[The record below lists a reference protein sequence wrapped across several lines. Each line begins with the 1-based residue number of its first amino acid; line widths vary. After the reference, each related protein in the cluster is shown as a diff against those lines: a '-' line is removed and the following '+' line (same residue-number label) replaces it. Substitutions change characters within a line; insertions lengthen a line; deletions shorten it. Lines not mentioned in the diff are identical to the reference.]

1 MATNNQVKIS
11 IQDISKVY
19 QGRIGDVLALDHIKL
34 DIYAQEFIT
43 VVGPS
48 GCGKTTLLN
57 ILGGLEE
64 ASSGKAFM
72 EGEEI
77 TGPSPARGVIFQQY
91 ALFPWMTVQQNVEF
105 GPLLQKLPVEER
117 KRIAQHYIDLVGLK
131 RFAQAYPKELSGG
144 MKQRT
149 AIARAY
155 AANPEVLLMDEPF
168 GAVDAQTRAMLQEEL
183 IKTWSSEKKTVFFIT
198 HDVEEAVYLGSRILV
213 MSARPGRIREIIPN
227 NIPYPRNYDVKFTP
241 EFGRIKQHVWEL
253 VYEEYHQL
261 KPAEEEV
268 NP

>member
-1 MATNNQVKIS
+1 MNTNRDVKIE
-11 IQDISKVY
+11 IKNVSKVY
-19 QGRIGDVLALDHIKL
+19 QGRIGEVLALDRVSL

-57 ILGGLEE
+57 ILAGLEDV
-64 ASSGKAFM
+64 SSGQAVM
-72 EGEEI
+72 DGEVI
-77 TGPSPARGVIFQQY
+77 TGPSPRRGVIFQQY

-105 GPLLQKLPVEER
+105 GPLLQKMPDGER
-117 KRIAQHYIDLVGLK
+117 QKLAHHYLELVGLK
-131 RFAQAYPKELSGG
+131 GFEQAYPKELSGG

-168 GAVDAQTRAMLQEEL
+168 GAVDAQTRVMLQEEL
-183 IKTWSSEKKTVFFIT
+183 MKTWSSEKKTVFFIT

-213 MSARPGRIREIIPN
+213 MSARPGRIQEIIPN
-227 NIPYPRNYDVKFTP
+227 NIPYPRDYDVKFTA
-241 EFGRIKQHVWEL
+241 EFGKLKQHIWEL
-253 VYEEYHQL
+253 VYEEYHH
-261 KPAEEEV
+261 KK
-268 NP
+268 